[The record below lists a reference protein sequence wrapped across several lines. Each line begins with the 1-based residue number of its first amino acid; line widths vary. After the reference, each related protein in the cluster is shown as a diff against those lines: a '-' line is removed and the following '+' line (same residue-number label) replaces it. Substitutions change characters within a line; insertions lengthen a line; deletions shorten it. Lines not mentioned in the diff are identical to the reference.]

1 LFSAY
6 VTLVLIFYE
15 SELQEKAMP
24 RRKRRSRLANLQ
36 GSKHDATPVA
46 TTADDV
52 NEANATVNG
61 EGTNEVSD
69 DSDGEDFC
77 EECAGQI
84 VYFGAKIT
92 NWFPVIRGAVAS
104 TQGEALSMSHIHS
117 FPPQALLHSSF
128 YLAPL
133 PALSLFTITGAEEE
147 GASSADEGISLCY
160 SDGENGTADFSMEME
175 SDGEAGDESVA
186 ASTTGV
192 RTSKRTNK
200 YSGSMR
206 DVGVRRPRDLYHPMK
221 PSCVTQ
227 EKEGRSS

>member
-1 LFSAY
+1 
-6 VTLVLIFYE
+6 
-15 SELQEKAMP
+15 MP

-128 YLAPL
+128 YLAPI
-133 PALSLFTITGAEEE
+133 PALSLC
-147 GASSADEGISLCY
+147 S
-160 SDGENGTADFSMEME
+160 
-175 SDGEAGDESVA
+175 
-186 ASTTGV
+186 
-192 RTSKRTNK
+192 
-200 YSGSMR
+200 
-206 DVGVRRPRDLYHPMK
+206 P
-221 PSCVTQ
+221 
-227 EKEGRSS
+227 